1 MASRTYRI
9 MFPRVWCQPVFQANL
24 QNPAVNEIVLV
35 EKPLPPM
42 QTEIAQPDLPGIISE
57 AHPAGASHAIVLA
70 VDTKAMQMDIIP
82 PIHYGLEHGVQLP
95 DAGIAAHP
103 HPSPDQRADVAQHD
117 PELVDARSIGRFSRV
132 HSISLYPDSAAWLLT
147 PHFLVLSFNSL

>member
-1 MASRTYRI
+1 MVR
-9 MFPRVWCQPVFQANL
+9 RVRFQPIFQADL
-24 QNPAVNEIVLV
+24 QDPAVDEIALV
-35 EKPLPPM
+35 EKPLLPM
-42 QTEIAQPDLPGIISE
+42 QTEIAEPDLPGVISE
-57 AHPAGASHAIVLA
+57 ADPPVASNAIVLA
-70 VDTKAMQMDIIP
+70 VDTRAMQMDII